1 MTTQSSRNP
10 EGKAIEARPP
20 VGAYLC
26 EPIEKHADYWKKGAW
41 NEPDRAQALICME
54 QAVNAWKNLAYALAR
69 SAHYYAMEHIGRS
82 VESPSETTHN
92 EIVEKCAKAIAK
104 RTQELCSD
112 PEVCYTEH
120 DTGATIINSRYS
132 DHVEAL
138 DEAEAIVRA
147 LKVPTESERP
157 EGKSR

>member
-1 MTTQSSRNP
+1 MGIGGKVTTDASRNP

-82 VESPSETTHN
+82 VESPSE
-92 EIVEKCAKAIAK
+92 IGCK
-104 RTQELCSD
+104 D
-112 PEVCYTEH
+112 
-120 DTGATIINSRYS
+120 
-132 DHVEAL
+132 
-138 DEAEAIVRA
+138 
-147 LKVPTESERP
+147 SERYRKVRGLLMSYSLARWFERLP
-157 EGKSR
+157 VDPVTTEGFDKCIDDAPMITPAERGSE